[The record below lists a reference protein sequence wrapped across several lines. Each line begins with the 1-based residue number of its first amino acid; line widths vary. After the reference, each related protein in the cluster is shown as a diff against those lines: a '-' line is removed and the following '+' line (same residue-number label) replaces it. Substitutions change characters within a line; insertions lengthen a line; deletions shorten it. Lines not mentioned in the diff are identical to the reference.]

1 MNNNNGH
8 GNGHHKLGT
17 RMFQRIKRREHK
29 HPKNTQNRITKKLGT
44 KFIGMNTTILLLTCL
59 VLLENANVI
68 LTRYTRESG
77 KENQYEINHF
87 MLVTE
92 ATKFAMAFLL
102 ETYRTYSDNTHG
114 LWHLIKIHN
123 FSSYDG
129 LKVALP
135 ATLYFVQNSLFV
147 VALSNLSTPVFQ
159 SAYQSKIIVTALV
172 SVVLLGR
179 SYSLIQWVSLALLS
193 VGVTIVVLEDNDDRV
208 GESPEGSTPW
218 IQHIG
223 IIAVLSCSL
232 CSALAG
238 VLFEKY
244 VKRDETA
251 DLDGKNQKPSLWMRN
266 IQLAVFS
273 SLCACAKE
281 LFEASSS
288 EKNSFLSGF
297 TEWVWFL
304 IFLRA
309 STGLLVAIII
319 RRMDNVVKV
328 FTSGVS
334 IVVGIFGSSL
344 VFDTQLTQR
353 MWLGVFMVVTAG
365 YAFGNKDP
373 WLKLTNRSLWVLFCV
388 LALLVPLQFRLYMP
402 VEYLLTI
409 SSDMMKPLSPV
420 PANHKE
426 DLHFYIHT
434 PKGKGA
440 KDCGGCKV
448 LVELHNA
455 LQEHGY
461 HSSQLPMSFCPK
473 EIDIPNSVL
482 AVVVHPEVSKVRC
495 TSKVNGTKILDVRW
509 ILAPVGVFVKKQFTN
524 NWGSEDMIFNYA
536 TSTGVDVP
544 LSNVLQVIVNPLP
557 GDETDISDE
566 IFYSKNRSG
575 IVWTMRKGLK
585 FHDKVTYIHEQPG
598 MESTEFG
605 QGKNIFSVES
615 LRRYEYFV
623 TYDPYT
629 YWSWFAAM
637 SGTVSVVY
645 PLANMSKAEWAMGTF
660 VGSYL
665 QHIGSTE
672 IPGIAYG
679 WEQSEIEYA
688 RRTMHLL
695 RPMLLAVKEWGANE
709 TVPLF
714 ARDVYRYK
722 NGERTRFE
730 GALLKRDVYPFL

>member
-1 MNNNNGH
+1 M
-8 GNGHHKLGT
+8 
-17 RMFQRIKRREHK
+17 
-29 HPKNTQNRITKKLGT
+29 
-44 KFIGMNTTILLLTCL
+44 
-59 VLLENANVI
+59 
-68 LTRYTRESG
+68 
-77 KENQYEINHF
+77 
-87 MLVTE
+87 
-92 ATKFAMAFLL
+92 
-102 ETYRTYSDNTHG
+102 
-114 LWHLIKIHN
+114 KIHN

-159 SAYQSKIIVTALV
+159 STYQSKIIVTALV
-172 SVVLLGR
+172 SVILLGR
-179 SYSLIQWVSLALLS
+179 SYSLMQWVSLALLS
-193 VGVTIVVLEDNDDRV
+193 AGVTIVVLENNGDRV
-208 GESPEGSTPW
+208 DESLEGSTPW
-218 IQHIG
+218 IRHIG
-223 IIAVLSCSL
+223 IIAVLSGSL

-244 VKRDETA
+244 VKQDETA
-251 DLDGKNQKPSLWMRN
+251 DLGGESQKPSLWMRN

-288 EKNSFLSGF
+288 EKKSFLAGF

-309 STGLLVAIII
+309 STGLLVAVII
-319 RRMDNVVKV
+319 RRMDNVVKG

-344 VFDTQLTQR
+344 VFDTHLTER
-353 MWLGVFMVVTAG
+353 MWYGVFMVVTAG
-365 YAFGNKDP
+365 YAFRNKDP
-373 WLKLTNRSLWVLFCV
+373 WLKLPNRLSLWVLFGV
-388 LALLVPLQFRLYMP
+388 FALFFALQFGSFIP
-402 VEYLLTI
+402 EEYLPAN
-409 SSDMMKPLSPV
+409 SSERIESLQPV
-420 PANHKE
+420 PTNYKN
-426 DLHFYIHT
+426 DLHFYVHT
-434 PKGKGA
+434 VSESRS

-448 LVELHNA
+448 LRELYNELSA
-455 LQEHGY
+455 HGY
-461 HSSQLPMSFCPK
+461 HASEVPMKTCPK
-473 EIDIPNSVL
+473 ETDIPNSTL
-482 AVVVHPEVSKVRC
+482 AVVVHPEVSRVRC
-495 TSKVNGTKILDVRW
+495 SSNVKNIVDVRW
-509 ILAPVGVFVKKQFTN
+509 ILAPIGIHTPKFITN
-524 NWGSEDMIFNYA
+524 GWGSDDMIFNYA
-536 TSTGVDVP
+536 ISTGVDVP
-544 LSNVLQVIVNPLP
+544 LANVLQVIVNPLP

-575 IVWTMRKGLK
+575 ILWTMRKGLK
-585 FHDKVTYIHEQPG
+585 FHGNVENIHEQPG
-598 MESTEFG
+598 MESTELKRG
-605 QGKNIFSVES
+605 QGKVES

-637 SGTVSVVY
+637 SGAVSVVY
-645 PLANMSKAEWAMGTF
+645 PLANVSKAEWALGTF

-672 IPGIAYG
+672 IPGVAYG

-709 TVPLF
+709 TVPQF
-714 ARDVYRYK
+714 ARDMYRYK

-730 GALLKRDVYPFL
+730 GALLRRDVYPNVVT

>member
-1 MNNNNGH
+1 MQSHLQKLKDLTISARMKLENGKIAARQ
-8 GNGHHKLGT
+8 GASA
-17 RMFQRIKRREHK
+17 
-29 HPKNTQNRITKKLGT
+29 
-44 KFIGMNTTILLLTCL
+44 GMIINVLLLACL
-59 VLLENANVI
+59 VLLENGNVI
-68 LTRYTRESG
+68 LTRYTRKSG
-77 KENQYEINHF
+77 KANPYEINHF

-92 ATKFAMAFLL
+92 ATKFAMALLL

-114 LWHLIKIHN
+114 LWHLMKIHN

-172 SVVLLGR
+172 SVILLGR
-179 SYSLIQWVSLALLS
+179 SYSLMQWASLALIS
-193 VGVTIVVLEDNDDRV
+193 AGVTIVVLEDNDDRV
-208 GESPEGSTPW
+208 DESPKGSTPW

-223 IIAVLSCSL
+223 IIAVLSASL

-244 VKRDETA
+244 VKQDDTV
-251 DLDGKNQKPSLWMRN
+251 DLGGENQKPSLWMRN

-288 EKNSFLSGF
+288 EKKSFLSGF

-309 STGLLVAIII
+309 STGLLVAVII
-319 RRMDNVVKV
+319 RRMDNVVKG

-344 VFDTQLTQR
+344 VFDTHLTER
-353 MWLGVFMVVTAG
+353 MWHGVLMVVTAG

-373 WLKLTNRSLWVLFCV
+373 WLKLPNRSLWIRVGIALFV
-388 LALLVPLQFRLYMP
+388 ALQFRSVFTLE
-402 VEYLLTI
+402 EYFPTI
-409 SSDMMKPLSPV
+409 GSGRMEPLQPTPTPV
-420 PANHKE
+420 PANHKD
-426 DLHFYIHT
+426 DLHFYVARVRHR
-434 PKGKGA
+434 
-440 KDCGGCKV
+440 DCGGCKV
-448 LVELHNA
+448 LTELHNA
-455 LQEHGY
+455 LLEHGY
-461 HSSQLPMSFCPK
+461 HSSAVPLYTCPNEK
-473 EIDIPNSVL
+473 DIPNSTL
-482 AVVVHPEVSKVRC
+482 AVVVHPEVSRVRC
-495 TSKVNGTKILDVRW
+495 ASKVNGTKIVDVRW
-509 ILAPVGVFVKKQFTN
+509 ILAPIGINGKTGIPN
-524 NWGSEDMIFNYA
+524 HWGSEDMIFNYA

-585 FHDKVTYIHEQPG
+585 FHGGNVTNIHEQPG
-598 MESTEFG
+598 MESTEFTSK
-605 QGKNIFSVES
+605 QVES

-645 PLANMSKAEWAMGTF
+645 PLANVSKAEWAMGTF

-665 QHIGSTE
+665 QHIGSTD

-688 RRTMHLL
+688 RQTMHLL

-709 TVPLF
+709 TVPRF
-714 ARDVYRYK
+714 ARDVYRYH

-730 GALLKRDVYPFL
+730 GALLKRDVYPFV

>member
-1 MNNNNGH
+1 M
-8 GNGHHKLGT
+8 
-17 RMFQRIKRREHK
+17 
-29 HPKNTQNRITKKLGT
+29 IT
-44 KFIGMNTTILLLTCL
+44 NLLLLACM

-77 KENQYEINHF
+77 KENSYEINHF

-102 ETYRTYSDNTHG
+102 ETYRTYSYSDNTHG
-114 LWHLIKIHN
+114 LWQSMKIHN

-172 SVVLLGR
+172 SVTLLGR
-179 SYSLIQWVSLALLS
+179 SYSPMQWASLALLS
-193 VGVTIVVLEDNDDRV
+193 AGVTIVVLGDYDDRV

-218 IQHIG
+218 TQHIG
-223 IIAVLSCSL
+223 IIAVLSASL

-244 VKRDETA
+244 VKRDEAA
-251 DLDGKNQKPSLWMRN
+251 DLDGKNQNPSLWMRN

-273 SLCACAKE
+273 SLCAFTKE

-288 EKNSFLSGF
+288 EKKTFLSGF

-309 STGLLVAIII
+309 STGLLVAVII
-319 RRMDNVVKV
+319 RRMDNVVKA
-328 FTSGVS
+328 FASGVS
-334 IVVGIFGSSL
+334 IIIGVFGSSL
-344 VFDTQLTQR
+344 VFDTHLTQR

-365 YAFGNKDP
+365 YAFGNKNP
-373 WLKLTNRSLWVLFCV
+373 LLILTKRSHIMLSLGVLT
-388 LALLVPLQFRLYMP
+388 LLTALQFRTLM
-402 VEYLLTI
+402 LTESLVTI
-409 SSDMMKPLSPV
+409 TSDTTEPLFSPV

-434 PKGKGA
+434 TDA

-448 LVELHNA
+448 LTELHNT
-455 LQEHGY
+455 LLEHGY
-461 HSSQLPMSFCPK
+461 HSSQVPIHTCPNK
-473 EIDIPNSVL
+473 IDISNSTL
-482 AVVVHPEVSKVRC
+482 AVVVHPEVSKYRC
-495 TSKVNGTKILDVRW
+495 TSKVNGAKILDVRW
-509 ILAPVGVFVKKQFTN
+509 ILAPVGVHVGINVPN

-557 GDETDISDE
+557 GDNTDISDE

-575 IVWTMRKGLK
+575 IVWTMRKGLQ
-585 FHDKVTYIHEQPG
+585 FHGNITYIHEQPG
-598 MESTEFG
+598 MESTEFLRG
-605 QGKNIFSVES
+605 EQFSVES
-615 LRRYEYFV
+615 FHKYEYFV

-645 PLANMSKAEWAMGTF
+645 PLANVSKAEWAMGTF

-709 TVPLF
+709 TVPQF
-714 ARDVYRYK
+714 VRDVYRYK
-722 NGERTRFE
+722 NGERTKFE
-730 GALLKRDVYPFL
+730 GALLKRDVYPFDENVRL

>member
-1 MNNNNGH
+1 MARGFKLRGH
-8 GNGHHKLGT
+8 
-17 RMFQRIKRREHK
+17 QRCKK
-29 HPKNTQNRITKKLGT
+29 QTTKTSGT
-44 KFIGMNTTILLLTCL
+44 KFTGMNTTELKGIVLLTCL
-59 VLLENANVI
+59 VLLENANVM

-77 KENQYEINHF
+77 KENPFEINHF

-114 LWHLIKIHN
+114 LWHSMKIHN

-172 SVVLLGR
+172 SVILLGR
-179 SYSLIQWVSLALLS
+179 SYSLMQWACLALLS
-193 VGVTIVVLEDNDDRV
+193 AGLTIVVLEDNDDRV

-223 IIAVLSCSL
+223 IIAVLSASL

-244 VKRDETA
+244 VKQDETA
-251 DLDGKNQKPSLWMRN
+251 DLGGKNQKPSLWMRN

-288 EKNSFLSGF
+288 EKKSFLSGF

-309 STGLLVAIII
+309 STGLLVAVII

-334 IVVGIFGSSL
+334 IVFGIFGSSL
-344 VFDTQLTQR
+344 VFDTHLTQR

-373 WLKLTNRSLWVLFCV
+373 WLKLTNRSLWVGVGV
-388 LALLVPLQFRLYMP
+388 LALLVALQFRTSMSM
-402 VEYLLTI
+402 EYLPTI
-409 SSDMMKPLSPV
+409 TSDMMEPLSPLSPV
-420 PANHKE
+420 PANHKD

-434 PKGKGA
+434 PKSKG
-440 KDCGGCKV
+440 DCGGCKV
-448 LVELHNA
+448 LMELRNA
-455 LQEHGY
+455 LLEHGY
-461 HSSQLPMSFCPK
+461 HVSQLRSLKKCPI
-473 EIDIPNSVL
+473 EIDIPDSTL
-482 AVVVHPEVSKVRC
+482 AVVVHPEISRFRC
-495 TSKVNGTKILDVRW
+495 TNEVNGTKIVDVRW
-509 ILAPVGVFVKKQFTN
+509 ILAPVGVNVKKGVTN
-524 NWGSEDMIFNYA
+524 KWGSEDMIFNYA

-544 LSNVLQVIVNPLP
+544 LSNILQVIVNPLP

-566 IFYSKNRSG
+566 IFYSKNRLG

-585 FHDKVTYIHEQPG
+585 FHGNVTNIHEQPG

-605 QGKNIFSVES
+605 RRKISVES

-645 PLANMSKAEWAMGTF
+645 PLANVSKAEWAVGTF

-665 QHIGSTE
+665 KHIGSTE

-709 TVPLF
+709 TVPQF

-730 GALLKRDVYPFL
+730 GALLKRDVYPF

>member
-1 MNNNNGH
+1 MIIN
-8 GNGHHKLGT
+8 L
-17 RMFQRIKRREHK
+17 
-29 HPKNTQNRITKKLGT
+29 
-44 KFIGMNTTILLLTCL
+44 LLLTCL
-59 VLLENANVI
+59 VLLENGNVI

-77 KENQYEINHF
+77 KENPYEINHF

-92 ATKFAMAFLL
+92 ATKFAMALLL

-114 LWHLIKIHN
+114 LWHSMKIHN

-172 SVVLLGR
+172 SVILLGR
-179 SYSLIQWVSLALLS
+179 SYSLMQWASLALIS
-193 VGVTIVVLEDNDDRV
+193 AGVTIVVLEGNDDRV
-208 GESPEGSTPW
+208 GESPEGSMSW

-223 IIAVLSCSL
+223 IIAVLSASL

-244 VKRDETA
+244 VKQDEIA
-251 DLDGKNQKPSLWMRN
+251 DLGGENQKPSLWMRN

-288 EKNSFLSGF
+288 EKKLFLSGF

-309 STGLLVAIII
+309 STGLLVAVII
-319 RRMDNVVKV
+319 RRLDNVVKG

-344 VFDTQLTQR
+344 VFDTHLTER

-373 WLKLTNRSLWVLFCV
+373 WLKLPNRSLWVLVGLFV
-388 LALLVPLQFRLYMP
+388 ALLFVALQFRSFTP
-402 VEYLLTI
+402 EEYLPTI
-409 SSDMMKPLSPV
+409 SSEMMKPLQPV
-420 PANHKE
+420 PANHKD
-426 DLHFYIHT
+426 DLHFYVHSVFD
-434 PKGKGA
+434 A
-440 KDCGGCKV
+440 DCGGCKV
-448 LVELHNA
+448 LTELHNA
-455 LQEHGY
+455 LLENGY
-461 HSSQLPMSFCPK
+461 HSSQLPIFKCPN
-473 EIDIPNSVL
+473 EIDIPNSTL
-482 AVVVHPEVSKVRC
+482 AVVVHPEVSEVRC
-495 TSKVNGTKILDVRW
+495 TSKVTSTKIVDVRW
-509 ILAPVGVFVKKQFTN
+509 ILAPIGIKTTEDITN
-524 NWGSEDMIFNYA
+524 HWGSEDMIFNYA

-544 LSNVLQVIVNPLP
+544 LSNILQVIVNPLP

-575 IVWTMRKGLK
+575 IVWTMRKGLE
-585 FHDKVTYIHEQPG
+585 FHGNVAYIHEQPG
-598 MESTEFG
+598 MESTEFILLE
-605 QGKNIFSVES
+605 KVES

-645 PLANMSKAEWAMGTF
+645 PLAKVSKAEWALGTF

-695 RPMLLAVKEWGANE
+695 RPMLLAVKEWGASE
-709 TVPLF
+709 TVPQF